1 MMVLTRVLSVLSEG
15 NFYSEVITE
24 RVRDVVK
31 QSGIREGVAFVFY
44 KHTTGGVIIIE
55 HETGVLVD
63 IQDLL
68 ERILPS
74 AGDYAH
80 HKRGYDVNGAAHVGV
95 ALLGVSVHVP
105 VLEGDL
111 QLGDFQEIVV
121 LDMDTT
127 RRERSVIVQVI
138 GE

>member
-1 MMVLTRVLSVLSEG
+1 MVLTRLLPVLSEG

-24 RVRDVVK
+24 RVREVVK

-44 KHTTGGVIIIE
+44 QHTTGGVIIIE

-63 IQDLL
+63 LQDLL
-68 ERILPS
+68 ERILPP

-80 HKRGYDVNGAAHVGV
+80 HKRGYDANGAAHVGV

-105 VLEGDL
+105 VMDGDL
-111 QLGDFQEIVV
+111 QLGDFQELVV
-121 LDMDTT
+121 LDMDSA
-127 RRERSVIVQVI
+127 RRERSVVVQVM